1 MTACPS
7 VRISTAH
14 DPLKGQHR
22 RNNPMKHCT
31 YSSSCSSLMSPSV
44 QPFYPQ
50 STVIQHKDPEKLKS
64 LADKCWKYE
73 IAKSCCVNYIMLS
86 IYQVKRKLN
95 FSCSYEINIWCT
107 MQTWSNNQ
115 KSLSNPPQIFA
126 ETRKKTL
133 ERLYDDIIAMSVY
146 ISTFC
151 IQYKLCHYVEVTG
164 GHLHLEILKVQ

>member
-1 MTACPS
+1 MMACPS

-31 YSSSCSSLMSPSV
+31 YSSSCSSLMSSSV

-115 KSLSNPPQIFA
+115 KSLSNPPQIFT
-126 ETRKKTL
+126 ETRKKKHLKGFMMTSLLCPFTYQHSVFSINCVTMWRSL
-133 ERLYDDIIAMSVY
+133 EVI
-146 ISTFC
+146 C
-151 IQYKLCHYVEVTG
+151 I
-164 GHLHLEILKVQ
+164 